1 MDYDVDDNAAP
12 SLHPHPSSQNFDER
26 PSSAT
31 SMDPSSQSSSRPRST
46 SEITEKPPARMLS
59 VDRPLPAPPSNV
71 VPSLLDPSQRFTSP
85 LPSSARDSI
94 QRPATALTT
103 TTYSQEPF
111 TYTHPQS
118 NPPQSQSPFHSRP
131 HSHSGHEHNNGH
143 LEAPS
148 PIDATTRRRTTLRVN
163 STGGDGMVLGG
174 DLGRGPSRASHI
186 DWVVPV
192 KEFAGPLSVSERLK
206 PTLQT
211 ARTRQKSYAA
221 RSALHSLTLN
231 ISIGLQVL
239 IGALIT
245 GLAAITTGRQTS
257 IVTSVLG
264 GCSTLVASYLAKA
277 RGSGEPEISRGRSRD
292 LEKLIRDMEA
302 FILDFGHERPQ
313 ISFSTFTSSTSFKYT
328 TSPTSATPNHTS
340 NRNSVQPQPHANPT
354 PQSNNNTNPTS
365 ANSIGNA
372 NTNTNDAQDSAAA
385 AQAAALA
392 AQELAKAA
400 AEAAEA
406 QRQEDFTTLKDR
418 WLEARV
424 EAFREEFEELE
435 RGYHGNKMP
444 SPGGA

>member
-1 MDYDVDDNAAP
+1 MDYDVDENASP
-12 SLHPHPSSQNFDER
+12 SLHPHPPSQTLDER
-26 PSSAT
+26 PSAVT

-46 SEITEKPPARMLS
+46 SEITEKPPARTLS

-71 VPSLLDPSQRFTSP
+71 VPSLLDPSQRSTSP

-103 TTYSQEPF
+103 TTYTQEPF

-118 NPPQSQSPFHSRP
+118 GPNPQSRP
-131 HSHSGHEHNNGH
+131 HSHSGHGH

-148 PIDATTRRRTTLRVN
+148 PIDAMTRRRTTLRVN
-163 STGGDGMVLGG
+163 STGGEGMVLGG

-192 KEFAGPLSVSERLK
+192 KEFAGHSQPLSVSERLK

-302 FILDFGHERPQ
+302 FVLDFGHERPQ

-328 TSPTSATPNHTS
+328 TSPTSATPNSH
-340 NRNSVQPQPHANPT
+340 RNSVQPQPQPHANPT

-365 ANSIGNA
+365 ANSIGKA